1 MAKYTE
7 SVCRLCRREGEKLF
21 LKGSRCYSS
30 KCGVA
35 RRTYAP
41 GQHGQS
47 GMRKKTSEYG
57 MQLREKQKTK
67 RFYGVLEA
75 QFHKTYLTAEK
86 MAGKTGDNLLSLLER
101 RFDNVVYR
109 MGLADSRP
117 QARQLVLHGHFTVNG
132 KKANIPSMFMN
143 AGDEIAVRE
152 SSRSS
157 EKFKNVEGARAIPK
171 WLSFDAENLKG
182 TITALPAREDVDLEV
197 QERLIVELYS
207 R

>member
-1 MAKYTE
+1 MAKYTD

-30 KCGVA
+30 KCAVA

-41 GQHGQS
+41 GQHGQT

-57 MQLREKQKTK
+57 LQLREKQKTK
-67 RFYGVLEA
+67 RFYGILEA
-75 QFHKTYLTAEK
+75 QFHKTYITATK
-86 MAGKTGDNLLSLLER
+86 MSGKTGDNLLSLLER

-109 MGLADSRP
+109 MGFADSRP
-117 QARQLVLHGHFTVNG
+117 QARQLVLHGHFTLNG
-132 KKANIPSMFMN
+132 KKANIPSMFMK

-157 EKFKNVEGARAIPK
+157 EKFKNIEAARSTPK
-171 WLSFDAENLKG
+171 WLSFDAANLKG

>member
-1 MAKYTE
+1 MAKYTD

-21 LKGSRCYSS
+21 LKGSRCYGS
-30 KCGVA
+30 KCAVA

-41 GQHGQS
+41 GQHGQG

-57 MQLREKQKTK
+57 LQLREKQKAK
-67 RFYGVLEA
+67 RFYGVLES

-86 MAGKTGDNLLSLLER
+86 MPGKTGDNLFILLER

-109 MGLADSRP
+109 MGFAESRA

-143 AGDEIAVRE
+143 TGDVIEVRE

-157 EKFKNVEGARAIPK
+157 ERFKTIEASRNTPK
-171 WLSFDAENLKG
+171 WLTVDANNLKG
-182 TITALPAREDVDLEV
+182 TVSTLPERDDVDLEV
-197 QERLIVELYS
+197 SERLIVELYS